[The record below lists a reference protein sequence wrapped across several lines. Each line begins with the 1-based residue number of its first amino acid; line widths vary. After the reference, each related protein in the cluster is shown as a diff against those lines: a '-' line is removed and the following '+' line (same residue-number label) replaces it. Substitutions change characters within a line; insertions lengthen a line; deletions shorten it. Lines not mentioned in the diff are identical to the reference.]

1 MYSPKSKE
9 LMKSAKPS
17 VYIQRYDYELLEFI
31 KNIEK
36 YIVEDKEELVEQS
49 MMLSRQLWEDIR
61 LGQT

>member
-36 YIVEDKEELVEQS
+36 YIVEDK
-49 MMLSRQLWEDIR
+49 
-61 LGQT
+61 